1 MTTKWQPKTRGGYDY
16 CIFGELPMNGSG
28 KMKTDE
34 MIRELRKMAD
44 QFICPKDTFF
54 TEVADRLEREGEI
67 ERLRKEK
74 ERSGAN

>member
-1 MTTKWQPKTRGGYDY
+1 
-16 CIFGELPMNGSG
+16 
-28 KMKTDE
+28 MKTDE